1 MFLGF
6 NKFLLVKYIPGYKD
20 ILTQYYLLFLIFSP
34 VEQSMNFL
42 TRSLVSKTIFL

>member
-20 ILTQYYLLFLIFSP
+20 ILTQYYLLFLFFQSGGAIHEFSDS
-34 VEQSMNFL
+34 QFG
-42 TRSLVSKTIFL
+42 K